1 MTVKLGDS
9 PQRKEDLRLLT
20 GRGRFADD
28 NTSERQLYA
37 FMLAS
42 VHAHAEIG
50 NIDTSAARAA
60 PGVVDVLTGEDWLA
74 DGFGPIPHNMGF
86 SSPPDIVL
94 ENRDGSERFVAPHYP
109 LPADRVRHVGE
120 PVAMVVAE
128 TYTQARDAAERRP
141 ALPDTK

>member
-94 ENRDGSERFVAPHYP
+94 ENRDGFRT
-109 LPADRVRHVGE
+109 VRRT
-120 PVAMVVAE
+120 ALSA
-128 TYTQARDAAERRP
+128 TRRP
-141 ALPDTK
+141 GASCRRAGGDGGRRNLHTGARCR